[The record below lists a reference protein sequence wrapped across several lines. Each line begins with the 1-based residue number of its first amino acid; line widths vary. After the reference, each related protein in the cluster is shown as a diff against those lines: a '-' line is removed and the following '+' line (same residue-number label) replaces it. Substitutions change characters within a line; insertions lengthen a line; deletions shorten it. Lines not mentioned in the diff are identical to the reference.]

1 MRRQPR
7 LSANQI
13 TVLKEYRKNPA
24 LSSGCAGGKRGNMKL
39 VEVKFEIP
47 EDLEPR
53 IAALAAQMGL
63 SFDMA
68 AQLLIYNGY
77 VTHLRSSIEWSEQVL
92 SASESEGATV

>member
-1 MRRQPR
+1 
-7 LSANQI
+7 
-13 TVLKEYRKNPA
+13 
-24 LSSGCAGGKRGNMKL
+24 MKL

-53 IAALAAQMGL
+53 IAALAAQIGL

>member
-1 MRRQPR
+1 
-7 LSANQI
+7 
-13 TVLKEYRKNPA
+13 
-24 LSSGCAGGKRGNMKL
+24 MKL

-53 IAALAAQMGL
+53 IVALAAQMGL
-63 SFDMA
+63 PFDMA

-92 SASESEGATV
+92 SASESEGAV

>member
-1 MRRQPR
+1 
-7 LSANQI
+7 
-13 TVLKEYRKNPA
+13 
-24 LSSGCAGGKRGNMKL
+24 MKL

-68 AQLLIYNGY
+68 AELLLWDGY
-77 VTHLRSSIEWSEQVL
+77 ATHLRVSVERTEREFREAAV
-92 SASESEGATV
+92 